1 MLCEWQCLLQSI
13 APFAK
18 NKHLSRDVIEACF
31 GPIEQITLE
40 NCIDVNHQGG
50 TCLISDQDARQEGSQ
65 MTQSWSEALPA
76 KLGAH
81 TDGKMVDF
89 LVWAPFADRLQVRL
103 LDSDRYVSLDR
114 DADGYHAG
122 RTDLSSAGSRY
133 FFRMNGSTERP
144 DPASRCQPQGV
155 NGPSLIV
162 GSEFVW
168 TDQKWR
174 GIELVDYIFYE
185 LHMGTYTP
193 EGTFDGLTRRLPE
206 LRELGI
212 TAIEIMPV
220 AEFSGSKNWGYDGV
234 YPFAAHHSYGGP
246 LALKRLVDAC
256 HGAGLAV
263 VLDVVYNHLGPEGNY
278 LGEFGP
284 YFTDR
289 YSTPWGAAINFDGE
303 YSDHVVRYFVE
314 NALQWLDEFHVDALR
329 LDAIHGIVDR
339 NAQPFLGCLAQA
351 VADLAHAENRR
362 IYLMA
367 ESDLNDFRVVQ
378 ATSLGGYGL
387 HAQWSDDFHHA
398 LHSLQTAERDG
409 YYQDFGR
416 VADLAKA
423 YRSGFVFEGQYSAFR
438 KQRHGNSAATVPAK
452 AHVVCS
458 QNHDQVGNR
467 MLGERASVLMEFEAL
482 KLSATVVLLSPFLP
496 LLFMGEEF
504 CETNPFLY
512 FTSHGDPTL
521 AEAVRQSRRA
531 EFAAF
536 AFKGEPPDP
545 QSESSFQSS
554 KVHALEELTERQRAL
569 REFYRELIRLRR
581 AVAGLRELN
590 KETVETMATEEPKLL
605 VVKRGSRERAIC
617 AMFNFEDQPVP
628 FPTVLP
634 PGRWRCLLDSADPRW
649 FGPGSSVQSVVESP
663 MLKMFRL
670 APHSACLFGRE
681 NA

>member
-1 MLCEWQCLLQSI
+1 MPHLRPGCTTGRLAEDAI
-13 APFAK
+13 AA
-18 NKHLSRDVIEACF
+18 
-31 GPIEQITLE
+31 
-40 NCIDVNHQGG
+40 
-50 TCLISDQDARQEGSQ
+50 DAP
-65 MTQSWSEALPA
+65 PA

-89 LVWAPFADRLQVRL
+89 LVWAPFADRLEVHF
-103 LDSDRYVSLDR
+103 LDSDRYLSLDR

-133 FFRMNGSTERP
+133 LCRMNGATERP
-144 DPASRCQPQGV
+144 DPASRYQPEGV

-162 GSEFVW
+162 GSEFPW

-174 GIELVDYIFYE
+174 GIELHDYVFYE
-185 LHMGTYTP
+185 LHVGTYTP
-193 EGTFDGLTRRLPE
+193 EGTFDALTRRLPE

-220 AEFSGSKNWGYDGV
+220 AEFPGSRNWGYDGV

-246 LALKRLVDAC
+246 PGLKRLVDAC
-256 HGAGLAV
+256 HGMGLAV

-339 NAQPFLGCLAQA
+339 NAQPFLACLSKAME
-351 VADLAHAENRR
+351 DLARAQSRR
-362 IYLMA
+362 IHLIA
-367 ESDLNDFRVVQ
+367 ESGLNDFRVVQ
-378 ATSLGGYGL
+378 LRSLGGYGL
-387 HAQWSDDFHHA
+387 DTQWSDDFHHA
-398 LHSLQTAERDG
+398 LHSLQTGERGG
-409 YYQDFGR
+409 YYQDFGC

-423 YRSGFVFEGQYSAFR
+423 YNSGFVYEGQYSAFR
-438 KQRHGNSAATVPAK
+438 KQRHGNSAATVPAR

-467 MLGERASVLMEFEAL
+467 MLGERASALSDFEAL
-482 KLSATVVLLSPFLP
+482 KLSAAVVLLSPFLP

-504 CETNPFLY
+504 AESNPFLY
-512 FTSHGDPTL
+512 FTSHGDPAL
-521 AEAVRQSRRA
+521 AQAVRKGRRA

-536 AFKGEPPDP
+536 TFKGEPPDP
-545 QSESSFQSS
+545 QSEGSFQSS

-581 AVAGLRELN
+581 TVAALRDLN
-590 KETVETMATEEPKLL
+590 KEAVETMATEEPKLL
-605 VVKRGSRERAIC
+605 VVKRGSGEREVC
-617 AMFNFEDQPVP
+617 AMLNFEDRTVPVP
-628 FPTVLP
+628 AALAH
-634 PGRWRCLLDSADPRW
+634 GRWHRLLDSADPKW
-649 FGPGSSVQSVVESP
+649 FGPGTSVQPVVDSTI
-663 MLKMFRL
+663 LRAFRL
-670 APHSACLFGRE
+670 APHSACLLGRE
-681 NA
+681 NS